1 MVLKA
6 VVAKTVGMTATIL
19 FAGVVAA
26 WFAIKIQQSADL
38 GVPVWFQAFRVT
50 SAMVLFAPFLAL
62 LFLCTKPRLF
72 FKQNPWWGSLFFA
85 GLALLW
91 LFFALFLSLVVGLG
105 GF

>member
-1 MVLKA
+1 MVVKA
-6 VVAKTVGMTATIL
+6 VVAKTVAMMATLL
-19 FAGVVAA
+19 FAGLVGA
-26 WFAIKIQQSADL
+26 WFAMKIQQSADL

-62 LFLCTKPRLF
+62 IFLCTRPRLV

-85 GLALLW
+85 GLAFLW
-91 LFFALFLSLVVGLG
+91 LFFALFLSVLVGFG